1 MNITP
6 ELFGLNDAMEKQAY
20 QESLTFLKVA
30 PKLFKGLISS
40 SKKSYLSRYINSIA
54 YQRTANQLKHMAEMA
69 QRRGMSKDMFVERIE
84 DQLANRLE
92 RTSKALGKA
101 GDDVLSA
108 KTIRDFVSRRGLIFN
123 DIGKA
128 GDDALS
134 AKPIRDFVSRR
145 DLISDDALIGAT
157 ANYMPERGVTSKY
170 RAANNMIEDV
180 LNGYKLL

>member
-40 SKKSYLSRYINSIA
+40 SKKSYLSHYINSIA

-108 KTIRDFVSRRGLIFN
+108 KTIRDFVTRRGLIF
-123 DIGKA
+123 
-128 GDDALS
+128 DDTY
-134 AKPIRDFVSRR
+134 
-145 DLISDDALIGAT
+145 GAT

-170 RAANNMIEDV
+170 KAANNMIEDV